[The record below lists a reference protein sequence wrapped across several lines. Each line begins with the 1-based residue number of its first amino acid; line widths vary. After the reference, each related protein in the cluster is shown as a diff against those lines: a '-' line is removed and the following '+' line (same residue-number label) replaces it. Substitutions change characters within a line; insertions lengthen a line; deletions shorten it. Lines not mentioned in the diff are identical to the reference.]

1 MSNGTAPRYVSL
13 DDLRDYLSPNNGD
26 ADALGTSQDALLT
39 SCLLRAEAAI
49 NAYTRRNFAAQPGT
63 AYYSRY
69 EGDRV
74 RNQGF
79 YLDRDL
85 YRLDGVINGDGQA
98 IPVGSTW
105 AEPRNEGP
113 PFRIVRLK
121 SSYVYT
127 WNTDSDVVFVG
138 TWGYSLTPPNDIVQA
153 TIRYAAHL
161 YRQKDV
167 GATDVAGFQEGGE
180 VQYGSG
186 MPNDVRWLLSPYR
199 SRTGGAY

>member
-1 MSNGTAPRYVSL
+1 MSNGTAPRYASL
-13 DDLRDYLSPNNGD
+13 DDLRAYLSNTD
-26 ADALGTSQDALLT
+26 ELGTWQDGLLT
-39 SCLLRAEAAI
+39 DCLVRAEGAI
-49 NAYTRRNFAAQPGT
+49 DDYTRRRFVATPGT

-69 EGDRV
+69 EADRV
-74 RNQGF
+74 RSQGF

-85 YRLDGVINGDGQA
+85 YRLEGVINGDGQS

-121 SSYVYT
+121 SSYVFT

-138 TWGYSLTPPNDIVQA
+138 TWGYSLTPPSAIVQA

-161 YRQKDV
+161 FKQKDT
-167 GATDVAGFQEGGE
+167 GSTDVAGFPEGGE
-180 VQYGSG
+180 VQYSKGI
-186 MPNDVRWLLSPYR
+186 PNDVRWLIEPYR